1 MEPFALERYFALH
14 EFSAPYLLS
23 PSDTEPRSLRDIINR
38 ADPECRKRWES
49 LMLGYT
55 ESRGLPALREAIA
68 DFVTDSSNAPAGS
81 LSADDVL
88 VFSCAEEAIYTVA
101 RALLRPGDR
110 VACMWPAYQSLFQVA
125 LNIGAVIHPIQAAY
139 VEGAWDITED
149 AIDRAI
155 SAGTRLIVANVPHN
169 PTGMVP
175 SPASWNRLL
184 EQVRASGGTFF
195 ADEVYRP
202 LRGASASLPSSPVI
216 AKNIQAI
223 SLGSVSKAFGLAGV
237 RIGWIVCKD
246 HSLLRSL
253 EEYKDYTTICAS
265 APAEIL
271 ALIALRNWR
280 ALVDEQRSIV
290 QSNRELFASFQAAY
304 SRLVEGAYG
313 EAGSTCFPKWLGP
326 GTARQMA
333 DRAVSDAGV
342 MVLPGDTFDPNNLG
356 GGCTDVSQRFRVGLG
371 RRSFSTVLDRF
382 ADHLSDAYGA

>member
-1 MEPFALERYFALH
+1 
-14 EFSAPYLLS
+14 
-23 PSDTEPRSLRDIINR
+23 
-38 ADPECRKRWES
+38 
-49 LMLGYT
+49 
-55 ESRGLPALREAIA
+55 
-68 DFVTDSSNAPAGS
+68 
-81 LSADDVL
+81 
-88 VFSCAEEAIYTVA
+88 
-101 RALLRPGDR
+101 
-110 VACMWPAYQSLFQVA
+110 
-125 LNIGAVIHPIQAAY
+125 
-139 VEGAWDITED
+139 
-149 AIDRAI
+149 
-155 SAGTRLIVANVPHN
+155 
-169 PTGMVP
+169 
-175 SPASWNRLL
+175 
-184 EQVRASGGTFF
+184 
-195 ADEVYRP
+195 
-202 LRGASASLPSSPVI
+202 VI

-280 ALVDEQRSIV
+280 ALVDEQLSIV